1 MIPFLFCVLVCMHA
15 CLGVAVRGQLRRI
28 SESPE
33 SDSGS
38 QALQQCFLWGT
49 TMTTLD
55 QTGQGTGWSSSFMME
70 QLGEMLT
77 EHASSVPHP
86 ASHALKQII
95 KLI

>member
-1 MIPFLFCVLVCMHA
+1 MYVRASP

-38 QALQQCFLWGT
+38 QALQQYFLWGT

-70 QLGEMLT
+70 QLGEMLKD
-77 EHASSVPHP
+77 HASSIPHP
-86 ASHALKQII
+86 ASHALRNFI

>member
-70 QLGEMLT
+70 QLGEMLKD
-77 EHASSVPHP
+77 HASSVPHR
-86 ASHALKQII
+86 AGHAFKKII